1 MVYLGEL
8 NWTVELK
15 KRLPVIAVTGN
26 DWGRVKKKKWGVDR
40 PEAEKRVKLHNNE
53 ITGSR
58 GWILSLNTQGKGEV
72 GWAN

>member
-1 MVYLGEL
+1 MTEGGL
-8 NWTVELK
+8 
-15 KRLPVIAVTGN
+15 
-26 DWGRVKKKKWGVDR
+26 KKKKWGVDR
-40 PEAEKRVKLHNNE
+40 PEAEKIVKLHNNE